1 MDITCDTLRELFTR
15 LHLPK
20 VETMGTGS
28 DMTLVGI
35 RGSVIGGARNEYE
48 SSLNIAQTNIVP
60 DVYSCSILVMRDN
73 MLAGY
78 RATTLPGAFY
88 TKNPES
94 PRGAARLLPG
104 RWLFSKGLHK
114 GMPALRQVAP
124 MLVLGDIDEDYQM
137 DYDSDKPDAGMFGI
151 DMHAGG
157 GMVIGKWSAGC
168 QVIMGDISAGVS
180 RSWTSDPWTSFYEM
194 ISQSGNSNFQY
205 ILVPA
210 TWLSATWTGLLLPG
224 SIGPAVHE
232 SQEKLGVDVDGVYG
246 ISTALAVMK
255 YQASQNIQPNGMIGP
270 DTANALLGHV
280 IE

>member
-1 MDITCDTLRELFTR
+1 
-15 LHLPK
+15 
-20 VETMGTGS
+20 
-28 DMTLVGI
+28 
-35 RGSVIGGARNEYE
+35 
-48 SSLNIAQTNIVP
+48 
-60 DVYSCSILVMRDN
+60 
-73 MLAGY
+73 
-78 RATTLPGAFY
+78 
-88 TKNPES
+88 
-94 PRGAARLLPG
+94 
-104 RWLFSKGLHK
+104 
-114 GMPALRQVAP
+114 
-124 MLVLGDIDEDYQM
+124 
-137 DYDSDKPDAGMFGI
+137 
-151 DMHAGG
+151 
-157 GMVIGKWSAGC
+157 MVIGKWSAGC